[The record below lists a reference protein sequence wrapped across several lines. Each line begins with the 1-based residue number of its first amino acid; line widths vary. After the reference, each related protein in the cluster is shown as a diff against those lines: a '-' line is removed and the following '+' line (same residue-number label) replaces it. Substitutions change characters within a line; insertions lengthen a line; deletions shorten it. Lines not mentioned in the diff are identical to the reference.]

1 MRLGERAPPLI
12 GDFLQLRV
20 QMDDSSQ
27 PSPARS
33 GPGDLFVVPCA
44 AEAFAGMVIGHGRLP
59 VRLHFTLADGREFH
73 LPVSDIALRQLASA
87 LAALRPSQARI
98 ADAASCH
105 GADQAVAADTPALP
119 LK

>member
-1 MRLGERAPPLI
+1 
-12 GDFLQLRV
+12 
-20 QMDDSSQ
+20 MDDSSQ

-33 GPGDLFVVPCA
+33 GPRDLFVVPCA

>member
-1 MRLGERAPPLI
+1 
-12 GDFLQLRV
+12 
-20 QMDDSSQ
+20 MDDSSQ

-87 LAALRPSQARI
+87 LAARRPSQEPI
-98 ADAASCH
+98 ANKVSRQ
-105 GADQAVAADTPALP
+105 GADEAVVAALTDTLRP
-119 LK
+119 K